1 MKKNNSIIFTNND
14 ILDLSLSSNEE
25 NYNKENSDEENDL
38 IISNLNSK
46 QTTELSKDIHLSLL
60 VMVLL
65 EIVFKNNKNKLNK
78 ILNLLNKYNV
88 LDNDN
93 IDYNY
98 SDIKF
103 KLKYMINS
111 LNTDS
116 AKIIDKIETRN
127 KKENKDKLVI
137 YDKNNINNDEYFNKF
152 RYNFIELE
160 NIGYGSYG
168 TVYKVYH
175 KFEKNLYAIKKVFI
189 NNDLL
194 INDFEIFKEIQL
206 FSKLNHKNIVRYYTS
221 WIDIDP
227 ESIFNHLQNNKDI
240 DEDKDLSLNLKN
252 PILFIQM
259 ELCDFTL
266 KNYMDNKN
274 INKNININ
282 NNINKLENNGID
294 ILINYFKQIV
304 EGLKYLHDNDIIHRD
319 IKPSNILF
327 LDNNIKICDFGLAK
341 KVNNQNLDNKNLDNS
356 YSTEIG
362 SNFYRAP
369 EIDNHHYNN
378 KIDIYSLGII
388 LIELLL
394 VDTKTQFEKFK
405 LLKEILDNK
414 IKPIPHIITNEYD
427 DLILNMIEN
436 NQDLRYDIYDIYN
449 LVN

>member
-14 ILDLSLSSNEE
+14 ILDLSLNSNEE
-25 NYNKENSDEENDL
+25 NYDEENSDEENDL

-78 ILNLLNKYNV
+78 ILNLLNKYNI
-88 LDNDN
+88 LDNNN

-116 AKIIDKIETRN
+116 TKIINKIENRD

-137 YDKNNINNDEYFNKF
+137 YDKNSINNNEFFNKF

-160 NIGYGSYG
+160 NIGHGSYG
-168 TVYKVYH
+168 SVYKVYH

-189 NNDLL
+189 NNNLL

-221 WIDIDP
+221 WIDVDP
-227 ESIFNHLQNNKDI
+227 ESIYNYLHNNKDI
-240 DEDKDLSLNLKN
+240 DDDKDLSLTIKN

-266 KNYMDNKN
+266 KNYIDNKN
-274 INKNININ
+274 INKNIN
-282 NNINKLENNGID
+282 NNINKLENNSID
-294 ILINYFKQIV
+294 IRINYFKQIV
-304 EGLKYLHDNDIIHRD
+304 EGLKYLHDNFIIHRD

-341 KVNNQNLDNKNLDNS
+341 KINNQNLDNKNLDNS

-427 DLILNMIEN
+427 DLIINMIEN
-436 NQDLRYDIYDIYN
+436 NQDLRYDINDVYN

>member
-14 ILDLSLSSNEE
+14 ELDLSFNNNE
-25 NYNKENSDEENDL
+25 ENSDEENDL

-78 ILNLLNKYNV
+78 ILNLLNKYNI
-88 LDNDN
+88 LDNNN
-93 IDYNY
+93 IDYKYN
-98 SDIKF
+98 DIKF

-111 LNTDS
+111 LHNDNK
-116 AKIIDKIETRN
+116 KIINKIENKINNNNEDKII
-127 KKENKDKLVI
+127 VF
-137 YDKNNINNDEYFNKF
+137 DKNYNEQNEYFNKF

-160 NIGYGSYG
+160 NIGCGSYG
-168 TVYKVYH
+168 SVYKVYH

-227 ESIFNHLQNNKDI
+227 ESIYNHLNNNKDI
-240 DEDKDLSLNLKN
+240 DEDKDLSLTMKN

-266 KNYMDNKN
+266 KNYIDNK
-274 INKNININ
+274 
-282 NNINKLENNGID
+282 NINKLENNGID
-294 ILINYFKQIV
+294 IRINYFKQIV

-394 VDTKTQFEKFK
+394 VETKTQFEKIK

-414 IKPIPHIITNEYD
+414 TKPIPYIITNNYD

-436 NQDLRYDIYDIYN
+436 NHNIRYDINDVYS